1 MKTAFV
7 TGASGK
13 TGAGVVKK
21 FVKEGYLV
29 ACVYNTGEDRIAT
42 LKRELSD
49 DGHENSI
56 TAYKCDLSSDSQTQE
71 ACKKALADFG
81 HFDAVI
87 NIAGADLYKLLTD
100 TTVKE
105 WDDLFAVNVRS
116 AFMVCKNFLPEMI
129 KRKSGAIVNVSSVWG
144 NHGAS
149 METCYSATKS
159 AIIGLTKALAKEVAV
174 DGIRVNCV
182 APGVIDTPMN
192 SVFDKD
198 EINALC
204 EMTPLG
210 RMGRAEEVA
219 EAVYFL
225 CSESSSFITG
235 ETLNIDGGF
244 CL

>member
-13 TGAGVVKK
+13 IGAGVVKK

-42 LKRELSD
+42 LIKELSD
-49 DGHENSI
+49 DGYDNAI
-56 TAYKCDLSSDSQTQE
+56 TAYKCDLSSDKQTRE
-71 ACKKALADFG
+71 ACEKALADFG

-87 NIAGADLYKLLTD
+87 NDAGADLYKLLTD

-105 WDDLFAVNVRS
+105 WDGLFALNVRS
-116 AFMVCKNFLPEMI
+116 AFLVCRTLLPEMI
-129 KRKSGAIVNVSSVWG
+129 KRKRGAIVNVSSVWG

-192 SVFDKD
+192 SAFTQD
-198 EINALC
+198 EMRALC
-204 EMTPLG
+204 ELTPLG
-210 RMGRAEEVA
+210 RIGKAEEVA

-225 CSESSSFITG
+225 CCESSSFITG
-235 ETLNIDGGF
+235 ETLNVDGGF